1 MNQYLKPGK
10 FIDSAHPAVRA
21 FAAEHARGAEPR
33 DKAVALYY
41 AVRDRI
47 RYNPF
52 QNFTQDDAYRGST
65 CLERRM
71 GWCVSKAALLAASA
85 RAVEIPARVAFA
97 DVKNHLTTPELTA
110 KMGTDLFVFHGYTEL
125 YLDGKWV
132 KATPAFN
139 LSLCTKFR
147 VKPLEFDGRTD
158 SIFHPFDQDNRRHME
173 YVRERG
179 AFADVPVP
187 DIQRVFSE
195 TYPHYYNLGPDAAK
209 HKFG

>member
-21 FAAEHARGAEPR
+21 FAAEHARGAEAR

-147 VKPLEFDGRTD
+147 VKPLEFDGHAD

>member
-1 MNQYLKPGK
+1 

-21 FAAEHARGAEPR
+21 FAAEHARGAEAR

-85 RAVEIPARVAFA
+85 RAVEIPARIAFA

-110 KMGTDLFVFHGYTEL
+110 KV
-125 YLDGKWV
+125 
-132 KATPAFN
+132 
-139 LSLCTKFR
+139 
-147 VKPLEFDGRTD
+147 
-158 SIFHPFDQDNRRHME
+158 
-173 YVRERG
+173 
-179 AFADVPVP
+179 
-187 DIQRVFSE
+187 
-195 TYPHYYNLGPDAAK
+195 GPDRRLTQDQSEP
-209 HKFG
+209 HPDGNS